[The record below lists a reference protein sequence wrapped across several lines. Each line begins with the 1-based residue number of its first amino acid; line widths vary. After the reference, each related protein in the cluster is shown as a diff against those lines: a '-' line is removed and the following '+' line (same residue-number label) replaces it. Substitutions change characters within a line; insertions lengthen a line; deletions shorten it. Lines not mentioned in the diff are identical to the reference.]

1 MTFAFVRNNSGT
13 RELAGGESGIIYP
26 TLDRVK
32 RQTYE
37 LNSKQLFDQRF
48 VKQLSVNRGLIE
60 DCIVGW
66 EWEC

>member
-26 TLDRVK
+26 NLDRVK

-48 VKQLSVNRGLIE
+48 VKQLSVNRCLIE

>member
-48 VKQLSVNRGLIE
+48 VKQL
-60 DCIVGW
+60 
-66 EWEC
+66 

>member
-26 TLDRVK
+26 NIDRVK

-37 LNSKQLFDQRF
+37 LNSKQLFDLRF
-48 VKQLSVNRGLIE
+48 VKQL
-60 DCIVGW
+60 
-66 EWEC
+66 